1 MFVRLFSSPN
11 SYNARLMVFVVILAL
26 STLGTSFASAI
37 LAKDSTTNDQNELVS
52 KETGEALATQT
63 TAKVI
68 VIDEEFDQE
77 MTRQRKL
84 ACSTTKSQGNI
95 DSAACNYD
103 DLSNI
108 STEDGEMM
116 ARLCNQGVTVHTVK
130 TDANGDLVETP
141 LCPIAGTDTVN
152 WGPADSWIRYRGTDY
167 PSQMTI
173 SHANN
178 GQTALM
184 PQTSIGGTDHYS
196 LETAFIGGQTEVVL
210 LCNEGDEPVCGSD
223 GTRYDC
229 AAVAG
234 GATLATVTQCACG
247 GVGGKNPADECMEMS
262 CPDQPVCLPESC
274 WNGVENGSCECCPTP
289 TSQSNCLLGYT
300 FNAGSSV
307 CDTPVSTSA
316 CAPPE
321 PAKCDSPSI
330 CNAMVKYCTDGAGG
344 SYSVSPDGCNGCV
357 YPACCDG
364 SEHVDNDPF

>member
-1 MFVRLFSSPN
+1 
-11 SYNARLMVFVVILAL
+11 MVFVVILAL

-52 KETGEALATQT
+52 KETGEALATQS

-95 DSAACNYD
+95 ESAACNYE

-116 ARLCNQGVTVHTVK
+116 VRLCSQGVTVHTVK

-141 LCPIAGTDTVN
+141 LCPITGTGTDTVN
-152 WGPADSWIRYRGTDY
+152 WGPVASQVRYKGTYY

-178 GQTALM
+178 RQTALM

-196 LETAFIGGQTEVVL
+196 LESALVCLDGTIEQNGDCVAIGGQTGVVL
-210 LCNEGDEPVCGSD
+210 LCDEPVCGAD
-223 GTRYDC
+223 GILYNCEAMVPDN
-229 AAVAG
+229 
-234 GATLATVTQCACG
+234 TVPAPPVQCQCG
-247 GVGGKNPADECMEMS
+247 GGVSGKNPADECMEMS
-262 CPDQPVCLPESC
+262 CPEFFCLPEPC
-274 WNGVENGSCECCPTP
+274 TNGVVRGACCDCPTP
-289 TSQSNCLLGYT
+289 TSQSDCLLGYT
-300 FNAGSSV
+300 FNDGDGSSV
-307 CDTPVSTSA
+307 CDAPVS
-316 CAPPE
+316 
-321 PAKCDSPSI
+321 K
-330 CNAMVKYCTDGAGG
+330 
-344 SYSVSPDGCNGCV
+344 
-357 YPACCDG
+357 
-364 SEHVDNDPF
+364 